1 MKTFYLIMILFFCS
15 TTVIFG
21 QIPTQNIPQNP
32 TEAYER
38 AMKPVKDW
46 FKSKESTLEGNIKAN
61 KEMER
66 LAKEYANLFKV
77 RDWKAKELFS
87 LAQLYEL
94 AMQFADVEK
103 ALIVYLRAPADDK
116 LIKPRTMLL
125 LALINQKKIS
135 NSIPIAE
142 QLLNESKYNQD
153 IISYVQLLI
162 DELRVKD
169 IKRAIVIAEKRLPKL
184 IKYAEDKIADPGQA
198 ASALSYALDL
208 SSMYQETGNTAKS
221 QAFVSSFLSQFN
233 SSPLASN
240 KRIKQS
246 VDATLLRGNRGSTSS
261 NSISNE
267 PNQSQDVYAPIFSN
281 LWLGGMENM
290 PNANGQN
297 SISIQNFRFGQK
309 VPIKTADFK
318 DGSGKSNSVVNYEQ
332 VGLSM
337 ERLKLNINVPTII
350 GSLATS
356 KPDEMMFLILTI
368 KPVEE

>member
-1 MKTFYLIMILFFCS
+1 MNKPKFIFSIATFFLVCLLSF
-15 TTVIFG
+15 TT
-21 QIPTQNIPQNP
+21 
-32 TEAYER
+32 
-38 AMKPVKDW
+38 
-46 FKSKESTLEGNIKAN
+46 
-61 KEMER
+61 
-66 LAKEYANLFKV
+66 
-77 RDWKAKELFS
+77 S
-87 LAQLYEL
+87 LAQTPPRQQTELSYEVL
-94 AMQFADVEK
+94 LQVLTGSNTATDKSVAAPQTLSDV
-103 ALIVYLRAPADDK
+103 L
-116 LIKPRTMLL
+116 
-125 LALINQKKIS
+125 KK
-135 NSIPIAE
+135 
-142 QLLNESKYNQD
+142 
-153 IISYVQLLI
+153 
-162 DELRVKD
+162 LRVNYSFSNY
-169 IKRAIVIAEKRLPKL
+169 RLTST
-184 IKYAEDKIADPGQA
+184 YFQR
-198 ASALSYALDL
+198 
-208 SSMYQETGNTAKS
+208 
-221 QAFVSSFLSQFN
+221 V
-233 SSPLASN
+233 
-240 KRIKQS
+240 
-246 VDATLLRGNRGSTSS
+246 GNRGSASS